1 MSSVMVEKNQAKQPV
16 FGRRREPH
24 TIIIAR
30 GNDVSHFTIKP
41 WLTLSIGAVLSAMAV
56 GYLLATSYLVFR
68 DDLIGATV
76 ARNARIQQAYEDR
89 ISALRAQVDR
99 ITSRQM
105 LDQQVME
112 SKVAE
117 LIDRQEQ
124 LSNRGGRLGP
134 LLERANQNLK
144 KSAVPVPGDKP
155 GNKIVGSLDNGKPS
169 NLLSAFFNT
178 KAKPTE
184 LSAADRADELFATIN
199 HSIKDIEVTQLS
211 QIRSL
216 AKGAKSTAEDIKE
229 ALNSAGLPISD
240 ATDTAEGGP
249 YIPAKEG
256 AQITAFDK
264 EVERLDQALNL
275 LDHVKSEARRY
286 PIGSPLPGSETTSR
300 FGYRKDPLLGTQAFH
315 SGMDFR
321 AEIGHRIKCPAAG
334 VVVTA
339 GRTGGYGNMVEV
351 RHKGGLITRYG
362 HMNSI
367 YVHEGESVDEGTV
380 LGEVGSTGRSTGPH
394 LHYEVRVDGNPVDP
408 ASYLNIGRKI
418 ASLL

>member
-1 MSSVMVEKNQAKQPV
+1 MSTVNVGNQAKQPV
-16 FGRRREPH
+16 FGKRREPH
-24 TIIIAR
+24 TIIIAH
-30 GNDVSHFTIKP
+30 GDDVSHFTIKP

-134 LLERANQNLK
+134 LLERANQSMQ
-144 KSAVPVPGDKP
+144 KSAIPIPSSKP
-155 GNKIVGSLDNGKPS
+155 GEKKLGYAAQPSGPSLLGRIFNETSMPS
-169 NLLSAFFNT
+169 
-178 KAKPTE
+178 E
-184 LSAADRADELFATIN
+184 LSAADRADALFATIN
-199 HSIKDIEVTQLS
+199 SAIKDIEVTQLS
-211 QIRSL
+211 QIRNL
-216 AKGAKSTAEDIKE
+216 AAGAKGAAQDIKT
-229 ALNSAGLPISD
+229 ALNSAGLPISEIKES
-240 ATDTAEGGP
+240 AEGGP
-249 YIPAKEG
+249 YIPANEG
-256 AQITAFDK
+256 AKITAFDQ
-264 EVERLDQALNL
+264 EVEKLDQALTL
-275 LDHVKSEARRY
+275 LDHMKSQARHY
-286 PIGSPLPGSETTSR
+286 PIGNPVPGSDTTSR

-315 SGMDFR
+315 SGIDFR
-321 AEIGHRIKCPAAG
+321 AETGHRIKAPAAG

-339 GRTGGYGNMVEV
+339 GRSGGYGNMVEV
-351 RHKGGLITRYG
+351 RHKGGMITRYG

-367 YVHEGESVDEGTV
+367 YVREGESVDEGTV

-408 ASYLNIGRKI
+408 SRYLSIGRKI
-418 ASLL
+418 APLL

>member
-1 MSSVMVEKNQAKQPV
+1 MSSVMVKNQGKQPV
-16 FGRRREPH
+16 FGKRREPH

-99 ITSRQM
+99 ITSRQL

-144 KSAVPVPGDKP
+144 KSGVPLPGDKP
-155 GNKIVGSLDNGKPS
+155 GKKIVGSVEGNKAS
-169 NLLSAFFNT
+169 LLSAFFSPNN
-178 KAKPTE
+178 KPTE
-184 LSAADRADELFATIN
+184 LSAADRADELFTSIN
-199 HSIKDIEVTQLS
+199 HSIKDIEATQLS
-211 QIRSL
+211 QIRGL
-216 AKGAKSTAEDIKE
+216 AKGANRTAQDIKA
-229 ALNSAGLPISD
+229 ALNAAGLPVSL
-240 ATDTAEGGP
+240 ATETAEGGP
-249 YIPAKEG
+249 YIPADEG
-256 AQITAFDK
+256 VMITAFDK
-264 EVERLDQALNL
+264 EVERLDQALDL
-275 LDHVKSEARRY
+275 LDRIKSEARRY
-286 PIGSPLPGSETTSR
+286 PIANPVAGSEITSR

-321 AEIGHRIKCPAAG
+321 AETGHCIKAPAAG
-334 VVVTA
+334 IVVTA
-339 GRTGGYGNMVEV
+339 GRSGGYGNMVEL
-351 RHKGGLITRYG
+351 RHKSGMITRYG
-362 HMNSI
+362 HLNSI
-367 YVHEGESVDEGTV
+367 HVNEGDALEQGEV

-394 LHYEVRVDGNPVDP
+394 LHYEIRVDGNPVDP
-408 ASYLNIGRKI
+408 ARYLNIGRKI
-418 ASLL
+418 APML

>member
-1 MSSVMVEKNQAKQPV
+1 MSAVKVGTQSKQPV
-16 FGRRREPH
+16 FGKRREPH
-24 TIIIAR
+24 TIIIAH

-41 WLTLSIGAVLSAMAV
+41 WLTLSIGALLSAMAI

-134 LLERANQNLK
+134 LLERANQKLQ
-144 KSAVPVPGDKP
+144 KSGVPLPASKPGDKVL
-155 GNKIVGSLDNGKPS
+155 GAISGTKDGSLFSKLFNNGEAS
-169 NLLSAFFNT
+169 R
-178 KAKPTE
+178 E
-184 LSAADRADELFATIN
+184 LSDADRADELFAAIN
-199 HSIKDIEVTQLS
+199 RSIKDIEVTQLA
-211 QIRSL
+211 QIRDL
-216 AKGAKSTAEDIKE
+216 AKGAQTTAEDITA

-240 ATDTAEGGP
+240 AEPTAEGGP
-249 YIPAKEG
+249 YIPAGE
-256 AQITAFDK
+256 ATQITAFDK

-275 LDHVKSEARRY
+275 LDHVKSQARRY
-286 PIGSPLPGSETTSR
+286 PIGNPVPGSETTSS

-315 SGMDFR
+315 SGIDFR
-321 AEIGHRIKCPAAG
+321 GEIGRAIKAPAAG
-334 VVVTA
+334 VIVTA
-339 GRTGGYGNMVEV
+339 GRVGGYGNMVEV
-351 RHKGGLITRYG
+351 RHKGGIITRYG

-367 YVHEGESVDEGTV
+367 YVREGEKIDAGTV
-380 LGEVGSTGRSTGPH
+380 IGEVGNTGRSTGPH
-394 LHYEVRVDGNPVDP
+394 LHYEVRIDGNPVDP
-408 ASYLNIGRKI
+408 ARYLKIGRKI
-418 ASLL
+418 APFL

>member
-1 MSSVMVEKNQAKQPV
+1 MSSVNVGNQAKQPV
-16 FGRRREPH
+16 FGKRREPH
-24 TIIIAR
+24 TIIIAH

-41 WLTLSIGAVLSAMAV
+41 WLTLSIGAALSAMAV

-68 DDLIGATV
+68 DDLIGATI

-134 LLERANQNLK
+134 LLKRANQSLQ
-144 KSAVPVPGDKP
+144 KSAVPIPASKP
-155 GNKIVGSLDNGKPS
+155 GEKILGYAAETDGPSLLGRIFHASKKPS
-169 NLLSAFFNT
+169 
-178 KAKPTE
+178 E
-184 LSAADRADELFATIN
+184 LSAADKADALFANIN
-199 HSIKDIEVTQLS
+199 SSIKDIEVTQLS
-211 QIRSL
+211 QIRNL
-216 AKGAKSTAEDIKE
+216 AAGANDAANDIKT
-229 ALNSAGLPISD
+229 ALNTAGLSVSD
-240 ATDTAEGGP
+240 LSKSAEGGP
-249 YIPAKEG
+249 YIPAIEG
-256 AQITAFDK
+256 EKITAFDR
-264 EVERLDQALNL
+264 EVEKLDQALTL
-275 LDHVKSEARRY
+275 LDHMKSEARHY
-286 PIGSPLPGSETTSR
+286 PIGNPVPGSDTTSR

-315 SGMDFR
+315 SGIDFR
-321 AEIGHRIKCPAAG
+321 AETGHRIHAPAAG

-339 GRTGGYGNMVEV
+339 GRSGGYGNMVEI
-351 RHKGGLITRYG
+351 RHKGGIITRYG

-367 YVHEGESVDEGTV
+367 YVRQGETVDEGAV

-394 LHYEVRVDGNPVDP
+394 LHYEVRVDGNPIDP
-408 ASYLNIGRKI
+408 ARYLNIGQKI
-418 ASLL
+418 APLL

>member
-1 MSSVMVEKNQAKQPV
+1 MSSVKVANHGKQPV
-16 FGRRREPH
+16 FGKRREPH
-24 TIIIAR
+24 TIIIAH

-41 WLTLSIGAVLSAMAV
+41 WLTLSLGAVLSAMAI

-124 LSNRGGRLGP
+124 LSSRGGRLGP
-134 LLERANQNLK
+134 LLERANQTLK
-144 KSAVPVPGDKP
+144 NSGVPIPTEKP
-155 GNKIVGSLDNGKPS
+155 GAKIVGAASLPEPPTLLG
-169 NLLSAFFNT
+169 NLFHSKNSAS
-178 KAKPTE
+178 E
-184 LSAADRADELFATIN
+184 MSAADRADELFANIN
-199 HSIKDIEVTQLS
+199 HAIKDIEGTQLS
-211 QIRSL
+211 QIRDL
-216 AKGAKSTAEDIKE
+216 AKGAQSTAQDIKV
-229 ALNSAGLPISD
+229 ALNSAGLPVSD
-240 ATDTAEGGP
+240 AAESAEGGP
-249 YIPAKEG
+249 FIPASEG
-256 AQITAFDK
+256 VQITAFDK
-264 EVERLDQALNL
+264 EVEKLDRALDV
-275 LDHVKSEARRY
+275 LDHVKSEARKY
-286 PIGSPLPGSETTSR
+286 PIGNPLPGSETTSR

-315 SGMDFR
+315 SGIDFR
-321 AEIGHRIKCPAAG
+321 AEIGHHIKSPAAG

-351 RHKGGLITRYG
+351 RHKGGMITRYG

-367 YVHEGESVDEGTV
+367 YVHEGDTVDEGTV

-408 ASYLNIGRKI
+408 ARYLNIGSKI
-418 ASLL
+418 QQLL

>member
-1 MSSVMVEKNQAKQPV
+1 MSSVIVENYGKQPV
-16 FGRRREPH
+16 FGKRREPH
-24 TIIIAR
+24 TIIIAH

-134 LLERANQNLK
+134 LLERANQNLQ
-144 KSAVPVPGDKP
+144 KSGVPIPTVKP
-155 GNKIVGSLDNGKPS
+155 GSKIVGSAGEPATGSVLARLFHSRDKPS
-169 NLLSAFFNT
+169 
-178 KAKPTE
+178 E

-199 HSIKDIEVTQLS
+199 HSMKDIEVAQLG
-211 QIRSL
+211 QIRNL
-216 AKGAKSTAEDIKE
+216 AKGAQSTAENITA
-229 ALNSAGLPISD
+229 ALNSAGLPISA
-240 ATDTAEGGP
+240 ATETAEGGP
-249 YIPAKEG
+249 YIPAAEG
-256 AQITAFDK
+256 KQITAFDK

-275 LDHVKSEARRY
+275 LDHVKSEARLY
-286 PIGSPLPGSETTSR
+286 PIGNPVPGTDTTSR

-315 SGMDFR
+315 SGIDFR
-321 AEIGHRIKCPAAG
+321 AETGHPIKAPAAG

-351 RHKGGLITRYG
+351 RHKGGIITRYG

-367 YVHEGESVDEGTV
+367 YVKEGDNVEAGTI

-394 LHYEVRVDGNPVDP
+394 LHYEVRVNGNPVDP
-408 ASYLNIGRKI
+408 VRYLNIGNKI
-418 ASLL
+418 APLL

>member
-1 MSSVMVEKNQAKQPV
+1 MSSVKVANQGKQPV
-16 FGRRREPH
+16 FGKRREPH
-24 TIIIAR
+24 TIIIAH

-41 WLTLSIGAVLSAMAV
+41 WLTLSLGAVLSAMAI

-124 LSNRGGRLGP
+124 LSTRGGRLGP
-134 LLERANQNLK
+134 LLERANQTLK
-144 KSAVPVPGDKP
+144 KSDVPVPSDKP
-155 GNKIVGSLDNGKPS
+155 GNKIIGAASAPEATG
-169 NLLSAFFNT
+169 LLSKLFRGKDNA
-178 KAKPTE
+178 TE
-184 LSAADRADELFATIN
+184 MSAADRADELFASIN
-199 HSIKDIEVTQLS
+199 HAIKDIEGTQLS
-211 QIRSL
+211 QIRTL
-216 AKGAKSTAEDIKE
+216 AKGAKNTAEDIKS

-240 ATDTAEGGP
+240 VVETAEGGP
-249 YIPAKEG
+249 YIPASEG

-264 EVERLDQALNL
+264 EVEKLDKALDV

-286 PIGSPLPGSETTSR
+286 PIGNPVPGSETTSH

-315 SGMDFR
+315 SGIDFR
-321 AEIGHRIKCPAAG
+321 AETGHHIKSPAAG

-351 RHKGGLITRYG
+351 RHKGGIITRFG

-367 YVHEGESVDEGTV
+367 YVREGDTVEEGTV

-394 LHYEVRVDGNPVDP
+394 LHYEVRVDGSPVDP
-408 ASYLNIGRKI
+408 ARYLKIGSKLQK
-418 ASLL
+418 LL